1 MPDIAARLKAEGAIA
16 MPTTPDVFGLLIQSE
31 IKRWKP
37 VVSNAKFQPINSPQ
51 LSSSELTLLPHNC
64 NALATS

>member
-1 MPDIAARLKAEGAIA
+1 MPDIAARLKAEVAIA

-37 VVSNAKFQPINSPQ
+37 VVSNAKFQPINNP
-51 LSSSELTLLPHNC
+51 
-64 NALATS
+64 